1 MDLPRVV
8 LDFPYLSREKAEK
21 IEFKPEKLATM
32 VAEPDEQKFLNM
44 TDELKEVI
52 SLAKPRVDLNVVSPY
67 KSNPHNSDRRRSTI
81 PRESYDMRK

>member
-52 SLAKPRVDLNVVSPY
+52 SLAKPRVDLNVVSPH
-67 KSNPHNSDRRRSTI
+67 KPNPHNSDRRRSTI

>member
-52 SLAKPRVDLNVVSPY
+52 SLANTRVDLNVVSPHMPN
-67 KSNPHNSDRRRSTI
+67 SRSSDRRRSTI